1 MVGAVISAAMV
12 VAVVGALWLKGTNF
26 GRTMTAVEVR
36 VSNVGQLM
44 EGNPVVY
51 LGVPIGRV
59 RPGGIAVDSTGAF
72 VRIELELEGNV
83 RIDDQ
88 NRALIAPQ
96 SLFGD
101 WQLEIVTLSRFP
113 ETDFY
118 EVRPGMTVDGVR
130 VIGGYALPDIS
141 RLTEAA
147 DQISRNLAVLTDRF
161 DRAFNEE
168 TADALAE
175 TFIEVRQISQDV
187 RELITQQAA
196 TFERVG
202 GQVESAAGEVR
213 AAATVGRGTLE
224 RLDELMA
231 RGEVDSV
238 IVNLRTATASLSETV
253 SHLKQSTARLDP
265 VLARADTS
273 FRSLN
278 RITAQIEG
286 GRGTLGRLISDTA
299 FAKRTEGVVFQLEQ
313 LLQDMRANPGRYIRL
328 SIF

>member
-1 MVGAVISAAMV
+1 MVGSVISAAMV
-12 VAVVGALWLKGTNF
+12 VAVVGALWLKGINF
-26 GRTMTAVEVR
+26 GQAMTAVEVR
-36 VSNVGQLM
+36 VASVGQLM

-59 RPGGIAVDSTGAF
+59 SAIEVDTTGAF
-72 VRIELELEGNV
+72 VRIALELEGNV

-113 ETDFY
+113 ETEFY

-187 RELITQQAA
+187 RELISQQAA

-238 IVNLRTATASLSETV
+238 LVNLRAATASMQQTIAQFQKSA
-253 SHLKQSTARLDP
+253 SRLEP

-278 RITAQIEG
+278 RITSHIES
-286 GRGTLGRLISDTA
+286 GRGTLGRLLTDTA
-299 FAKRTEGVVFQLEQ
+299 FAARTEGVVFQLEQ
-313 LLQDMRANPGRYIRL
+313 LLLDMRANPGRYIRL